1 MTCYYPNN
9 KILIPYCVGK
19 VQHDLVH
26 VILQLIIVDPYWLF
40 KNILE
45 HSMLFPI
52 SRTLHLS
59 FWLQHNFFFFFN
71 HCFTAGLG
79 SSFSCQFTVASPP
92 ITLYSLSS
100 QLKRNRYGN
109 DHNSLFYIFSFLVI

>member
-59 FWLQHNFFFFFN
+59 FWLQHNFFFFLIIVSRQAWD
-71 HCFTAGLG
+71 HPL
-79 SSFSCQFTVASPP
+79 VAS
-92 ITLYSLSS
+92 S
-100 QLKRNRYGN
+100 Q
-109 DHNSLFYIFSFLVI
+109 